1 MTGKTQVRLKT
12 SKSIGSNTM
21 KERIVTG
28 VMMACIFC
36 GVNTMAGPFKH
47 ADVVSEPAWLFHIDF
62 DALRGTVIGQHL
74 LTEMNKPEALN
85 KLAAFQAIFNFDL
98 RSQLH
103 GVTIY
108 GASTSAEDGV
118 MLVQADFDAAR
129 LTTLAQGAN
138 GYQSTTHRQ
147 HTIHSWIDEKRPAKS
162 GLKPRV
168 YAAIYGN
175 KVVFAHSQSRVA
187 EALDVLDR
195 VVPNLSSNAA
205 FANFGNDKSFV
216 HGAATR
222 FDAKTGGPN
231 AEIFRQSKGMR
242 LAMGEKD
249 RQLTTTLVLEVGNE
263 EVAKQL
269 EAVCRGMVGLMALR
283 QDRPEL
289 QRIAQAVAIRQDG
302 ARIVGDLTLAADEV
316 VQMLDAARNK

>member
-1 MTGKTQVRLKT
+1 
-12 SKSIGSNTM
+12 M
-21 KERIVTG
+21 KARIVTG
-28 VMMACIFC
+28 AMMACIFC
-36 GVNTMAGPFKH
+36 GVNTMAEPIKH

-85 KLAAFQAIFNFDL
+85 KLAAFQAVFNFDL

-108 GASTSAEDGV
+108 GTSTSAEDGV
-118 MLVQADFDAAR
+118 MLVHADFDAAR
-129 LTTLAQGAN
+129 LTTLAQAAN
-138 GYQSTTHRQ
+138 GYQSSTHRQ

-162 GLKPRV
+162 DLKPRV
-168 YAAIYGN
+168 YAAIHGN
-175 KVVFAHSQSRVA
+175 KVVFAHSQNRVA

-205 FANFGNDKSFV
+205 FANFGNDGSFV
-216 HGAATR
+216 HGAATK

-231 AEIFRQSKGMR
+231 AEVFRQSKGMR

-263 EVAKQL
+263 EVARQL

-289 QRIAQAVAIRQDG
+289 QRIAQAIAIRQDG
-302 ARIVGDLTLAADEV
+302 ARIFGDLTLAADEV
-316 VQMLDAARNK
+316 VQMLKTAKNK